1 MVVMTPF
8 IAYQISSSRRRRREE
23 EDYSNSSSSETK
35 KSNPWWDEMDDR
47 RKAAYKEKGI
57 FTYSEDKDIKVFE
70 KALKEF
76 DKEKISEMIKG
87 GFNINQCDN
96 EGKTLTKV
104 WEKWCYDNIGG
115 VFKED
120 LERAS
125 FLYSVGARDETE
137 ESNRI
142 KFELKQKNAEMER
155 RKYISTLPPK
165 GEILSIEDALKY
177 EDIEALKSLLKK
189 GHSINK
195 CDEYGNTLLEQ
206 CLTKWLKL
214 HSKQEFDDRY
224 GYIYSSEYMHVDRVR
239 DILEYFGAKR
249 NTSESMQIREQRFK
263 ESIEKEKRE
272 EEARKLAIKKE
283 LNDSKLAKVR
293 NKVAK
298 VADKITEVTGTEKVV
313 QKFTDGKKIAD
324 VEISEKNKVLEKK
337 ISDKLFSKVNE

>member
-1 MVVMTPF
+1 
-8 IAYQISSSRRRRREE
+8 
-23 EDYSNSSSSETK
+23 
-35 KSNPWWDEMDDR
+35 
-47 RKAAYKEKGI
+47 
-57 FTYSEDKDIKVFE
+57 
-70 KALKEF
+70 
-76 DKEKISEMIKG
+76 MIKG

-96 EGKTLTKV
+96 EGKTLVKV

-115 VFKED
+115 VFSED
-120 LERAS
+120 LERAR
-125 FLYSVGARDETE
+125 FLYSVGAKDETE

-155 RKYISTLPPK
+155 RKYLSTLPPK

-272 EEARKLAIKKE
+272 KEARKKE
-283 LNDSKLAKVR
+283 LNNSKLAKVR
-293 NKVAK
+293 NKVAR
-298 VADKITEVTGTEKVV
+298 VADKIAEATGTEKVV

-337 ISDKLFSKVNE
+337 ISDKLFGKVNE